1 MTDYDEKIRVLNCHT
16 WIMDLKA
23 IFIEGEDEQRLEKKV
38 YGKQVELLP
47 ENGDIEKLREFVKQ
61 TKMKL
66 YGLDDMHAANVC
78 GGSSRAKDNQ
88 LHFVIRTDMKATR
101 EYFNVA
107 QTAGRRY
114 TAAGLSLASVATG
127 LGVVGVG
134 GVVLPVAVLL
144 TGISSL
150 TLSWMQY
157 KNNNKKR
164 KETDRR
170 LRTEDGDEGKEL
182 AEIRKVK
189 TELEDYLLDSLH
201 LKRGGPWTKTTQTVQ
216 DNDIKVDVVTER
228 REGEADITV
237 LPVKGME
244 NLLEFHIKVDAKHL
258 RDSHDTAGTFGRMY
272 PQLQPLKY

>member
-47 ENGDIEKLREFVKQ
+47 ENEDIENLRKFVKQ

-78 GGSSRAKDNQ
+78 SGSSRDRENQ
-88 LHFVIRTDMKATR
+88 LYFVIRTDMEATR

-127 LGVVGVG
+127 LGVAGVG
-134 GVVLPVAVLL
+134 GAVLPVALVL

-157 KNNNKKR
+157 KNNSKKR
-164 KETDRR
+164 KDTDRR
-170 LRTEDGDEGKEL
+170 LRTEEGDEGKEL
-182 AEIRKVK
+182 AEIKKVK
-189 TELEDYLLDSLH
+189 SELENYLLDSFH
-201 LKRGGPWTKTTQTVQ
+201 LKRGGPWAKITQTVE
-216 DNDIKVDVVTER
+216 DNNVKVDVVTEKR
-228 REGEADITV
+228 KGEADITV

-244 NLLEFHIKVDAKHL
+244 NLLEFHIRVDARHL

-272 PQLQPLKY
+272 PALQPLKY